1 MQSPISYDA
10 GGPPPI
16 RPTAA
21 ISGLSADAGTCISP
35 TLRTEPKCHLE
46 QAANRR
52 LSEPVGQEDR
62 SPVQSG
68 EQTGGDA
75 SLIPFVAAVLKLPVA
90 DLGEGSGMH
99 NIRRWDSLRHIM
111 LMMRIEQHYG
121 IELSNREI
129 TEATSIVEIRRM
141 LHARGLG

>member
-1 MQSPISYDA
+1 
-10 GGPPPI
+10 
-16 RPTAA
+16 
-21 ISGLSADAGTCISP
+21 
-35 TLRTEPKCHLE
+35 
-46 QAANRR
+46 
-52 LSEPVGQEDR
+52 
-62 SPVQSG
+62 VQSG